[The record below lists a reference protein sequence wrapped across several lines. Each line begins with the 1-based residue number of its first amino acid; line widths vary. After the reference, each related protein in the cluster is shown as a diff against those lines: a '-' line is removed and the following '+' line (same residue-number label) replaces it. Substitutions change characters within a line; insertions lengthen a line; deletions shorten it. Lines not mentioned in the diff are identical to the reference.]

1 MRGRFGAGRFGGG
14 DLVGGNLVLYRLID
28 VQYSPNEL
36 DPGSKTLFLSF
47 LEDPVQGLCILL
59 LSSSILHFIFSLHQN
74 DEMPTLIN

>member
-1 MRGRFGAGRFGGG
+1 MRGRFGEGAIRCGGDSVRGRFGAGRFGGG

-59 LSSSILHFIFSLHQN
+59 
-74 DEMPTLIN
+74 